1 MIFCFFSVGAVLNL
15 LAIELI
21 DAHCSDNGKGN
32 ALVSRAKDYVKIQAK
47 VVMNSASIIK
57 TQLVEL
63 LTSDIGTCIHE
74 ERRFATTLKR
84 KIAKFKYVALDHKL
98 NKFALVVFHGFSFS
112 RPFDAAAMCGYVPLH

>member
-21 DAHCSDNGKGN
+21 DAHCSDNRKGD
-32 ALVSRAKDYVKIQAK
+32 ALVSRTKDYVKIQAK
-47 VVMNSASIIK
+47 VVVNGASVIK
-57 TQLVEL
+57 AQLVEL
-63 LTSDIGTCIHE
+63 LASDIGSCVHK

-84 KIAKFKYVALDHKL
+84 KIAKFEYVALDHKL

-112 RPFDAAAMCGYVPLH
+112 RPFEVAALCGYVPLH